1 MEPSGAAIELI
12 LGPYRSGKSLRFIER
27 ILDAC
32 SIGSLEDRGALLV
45 VPSYRYQELTEKRI
59 EAELERRKSPGAVG
73 LRIMP
78 FYAICQKIL
87 RRAGVS
93 LKVVPDAVRPAII
106 GRILAEL
113 KNGSEVEALGPIVH
127 FAGTHAAVLELIDE
141 FERAGLTPEDIYH
154 RLSKTSHASS
164 RYMELARIY
173 DRYWQELRR
182 LGYIDQRGL
191 AFKTREILSARR
203 DPANRELNLGRIFI
217 DGFDRFNRLQLQVFS
232 GMSAHAQSL
241 QICFDYDVR
250 EANTEEYRWKNSSYA
265 EMKEVFGS
273 RLVEKNELVGD
284 IVKSFSGNVSNVD
297 VAQKFRTLDR
307 YFEVQEIARRVKET
321 LVKGKKKAN
330 DILVVFRSLKNYKG
344 TIEAAFDAAGIS
356 YFVDEA
362 VRLKTLPVIQF
373 LVRLLNLGHLNFK
386 RAEVIACISSPY
398 FKLTSIDWTREGI
411 AALDEI
417 SLESRVV
424 EGRDQWRQ
432 AFSRMKANQKIGP
445 NESDPTGEIDSRK
458 DTGSNGAAL
467 DEFFDRTTAPLK
479 DQSAAEWTSWIE
491 DLIADYF
498 QPIDAEDFNDPFDS
512 WEEARALSEFR
523 KAMAHLVLEDAIL
536 EPHYGIHRISFQSF
550 LHRLNLLVEKAN
562 FRKLPRDR
570 NTVTICSAE
579 LAPNRSFKDVYVVG
593 LIEGEFPRAARQAG
607 FIGSDEVA
615 AWYSFGID
623 IRNPRHH
630 PSFEYALF
638 HSLLNRA
645 TDEAH
650 LSCCAY
656 DMSGEEL
663 IPSFFLTRGEPSA
676 LAQLPLMAP
685 FYASQRRPL
694 SPRDAA
700 CGWFWNEPSSELP
713 INLLARPDFASE
725 LERIE
730 EPLAVARARASGDQF
745 SLFNGYL
752 KEPVQAGL
760 LKVELPTLWS
770 ASRLNDYGK
779 CPFRFWVT
787 QMLGAEPYEE
797 PSTELPVTV
806 LGEAYHLALETFYKA
821 MVEKG
826 LTLGV
831 SDHAQC
837 VQLFEEATETAIQW
851 LEAHAEVRR
860 GEFWEYE
867 KREIVFRLNRFFMHE
882 HERALKE
889 QAFTPMLL
897 EAGFGFE
904 GSAPPLAIEAD
915 GRKILIRGKIDRI
928 DVAAASQY
936 SSAPLVRLIDYKSGS
951 SRIGR
956 EEAVEGRNLQLPLYA
971 LAVQRAVMPGANVVQ
986 GTYLG
991 VTSGEPVGSLNFRPD
1006 SSGDDSQGDILAQVE
1021 QHVARFVSSIE
1032 QGDFRVAPNG
1042 EKVCDKCDHKNIC
1055 RISEMLHVQ
1064 EEEDVDDSD

>member
-1 MEPSGAAIELI
+1 MEVETSGAAIELI

-32 SIGSLEDRGALLV
+32 SNGPLEDRGALLV
-45 VPSYRYQELTEKRI
+45 VPSHRFQELTERRL
-59 EAELERRKSPGAVG
+59 EAEVERRKLPGAVG

-78 FYAICQKIL
+78 FYQVCQRIL

-106 GRILAEL
+106 ARILAEL
-113 KNGSEVEALGPIVH
+113 KNNSEVEALGPIVQ

-141 FERAGLTPEDIYH
+141 FERAGLTPEEIYH
-154 RLSKTSHASS
+154 RLSKTSHATS

-173 DRYWQELRR
+173 DRYWQELQR

-191 AFKTREILSARR
+191 AFKAREVLSS
-203 DPANRELNLGRIFI
+203 DRELNLGRIFI
-217 DGFDRFNRLQLQVFS
+217 DGFDRFNRLQLQVFN
-232 GMSAHAQSL
+232 GMSSHAESL

-250 EANTEEYRWKNSSYA
+250 EANSEEYRWKNSAYA
-265 EMKEVFGS
+265 EMKEVFGH
-273 RLVEKNELVGD
+273 RLVERKNELVGD
-284 IVKSFSGNVSNVD
+284 IIKNFSANVSSVD
-297 VAQKFRTLDR
+297 GAQKFRTLDR

-321 LVKGKKKAN
+321 LVKGKKKAS
-330 DILVVFRSLKNYKG
+330 DLLVVFRNLKAYKG
-344 TIEAAFDAAGIS
+344 AVEAAFDAAGIS

-362 VRLKTLPVIQF
+362 IRLTTLPVIQF
-373 LVRLLNLGHLNFK
+373 LVRLLELGQVNFR
-386 RAEVIACISSPY
+386 RADVIACISSPY
-398 FKLTSIDWTREGI
+398 FRLATLDWTRDAI
-411 AALDEI
+411 AELDEI
-417 SLESRVV
+417 SLECRVV
-424 EGRDQWRQ
+424 EGREQWRQ
-432 AFSRMKANQKIGP
+432 AFANIKA
-445 NESDPTGEIDSRK
+445 DHA
-458 DTGSNGAAL
+458 NGAAL
-467 DEFFDRTTAPLK
+467 DEFFDRTTAPATE
-479 DQSAAEWTSWIE
+479 QSAAEWTAWIE

-498 QPIDAEDFNDPFDS
+498 QAIDAEDFNDPFDS

-536 EPHYGIHRISFQSF
+536 EPHYGIHRIPFESF
-550 LHRLNLLVEKAN
+550 LRRLHLLVEKAN
-562 FRKLPRDR
+562 FRRLPRDR
-570 NTVTICSAE
+570 NSVTICSAE
-579 LAPNRSFKDVYVVG
+579 LAPNRSFKDVYVGG
-593 LIEGEFPRAARQAG
+593 LIEGEFPKTTRQSG
-607 FIGSDEVA
+607 FVGPDEVE
-615 AWYSFGID
+615 AWYSFGIN
-623 IRNPRHH
+623 IRNPRHN

-638 HSLLNRA
+638 HSLINRA
-645 TDEAH
+645 THDAH

-676 LAQLPLMAP
+676 LAQLPLKAP
-685 FYASQRRPL
+685 FDASRIRPV

-700 CGWFWNEPSSELP
+700 CGWFWNDSSIDLP
-713 INLLARPDFASE
+713 QNLVSRPDYSSLNE
-725 LERIE
+725 TIE
-730 EPLAVARARASGDQF
+730 EPLAVARARTSGDQH
-745 SLFNGYL
+745 SLYNGYL

-787 QMLGAEPYEE
+787 HMLGAEVYEE

-806 LGEAYHLALETFYKA
+806 LGEAYHLALETFYKD
-821 MVEKG
+821 MVQEG

-831 SDHAQC
+831 SDHALC
-837 VQLFEEATETAIQW
+837 ARLFEDATKTAISW

-889 QAFTPMLL
+889 QAFKPMLL

-904 GSAPPLAIEAD
+904 GSAPPLAIEVD

-928 DVAAASQY
+928 DVSDASQ
-936 SSAPLVRLIDYKSGS
+936 SSGTPLVRLIDYKSGS
-951 SRIGR
+951 SRIGK

-971 LAVQRAVMPGANVVQ
+971 LAVQRAVMPGSSVVQ

-991 VTSGEPVGSLNFRPD
+991 VTSGEPVGSLNFRSD
-1006 SSGDDSQGDILAQVE
+1006 SSSDDSSEDILAQVE
-1021 QHVARFVSSIE
+1021 QHVARYVSSIE

-1064 EEEDVDDSD
+1064 EEEDGDDTD

>member
-1 MEPSGAAIELI
+1 MEVETTGAAIELI

-27 ILDAC
+27 ILDVC
-32 SIGSLEDRGALLV
+32 SSGPLEDRGALLV
-45 VPSYRYQELTEKRI
+45 VPSYRFQELTEKRI
-59 EAELERRKSPGAVG
+59 EAELIRRKSPGAVG

-78 FYAICQKIL
+78 FYQICQNIL

-106 GRILAEL
+106 ARILAEL
-113 KNGSEVEALGPIVH
+113 RNGSEIEALGPIVH
-127 FAGTHAAVLELIDE
+127 FTGTHAAVLELIDE
-141 FERAGLTPEDIYH
+141 FERAGLTPEDIFH
-154 RLSKTSHASS
+154 RLSKTAHAAS

-173 DRYWQELRR
+173 DRYWEELRR

-191 AFKTREILSARR
+191 AFKTREILSSSRK
-203 DPANRELNLGRIFI
+203 LNLGPIFI

-232 GMSAHAQSL
+232 GMSNHASSL

-265 EMKEVFGS
+265 EMREVFGS
-273 RLVEKNELVGD
+273 RLVEKNEVVGD
-284 IVKSFSGNVSNVD
+284 IVKSFSGNVASVES
-297 VAQKFRTLDR
+297 AQKFRALDR

-321 LVKGKKKAN
+321 LVKGKKKSS
-330 DILVVFRSLKNYKG
+330 DLLVVCRSLNHYKG
-344 TIEAAFDAAGIS
+344 TVEAAFDAAGIS

-362 VRLKTLPVIQF
+362 IRLMTLPVVQF
-373 LVRLLNLGHLNFK
+373 LVRLLNLSQVNFK

-398 FKLTSIDWTREGI
+398 FRLISIDWTRDAI
-411 AALDEI
+411 AALDEM
-417 SLESRVV
+417 SLECRVV

-432 AFSRMKANQKIGP
+432 AFARLKSEEATKN
-445 NESDPTGEIDSRK
+445 NF
-458 DTGSNGAAL
+458 AL
-467 DEFFDRTTAPLK
+467 DEFFDRTTAPAK

-536 EPHYGIHRISFQSF
+536 EPHYGIHRISFQAF

-562 FRKLPRDR
+562 FRRLPRDR
-570 NTVTICSAE
+570 NAVTICSAE
-579 LAPNRSFKDVYVVG
+579 LAPNRSFKDVYIAG

-607 FIGSDEVA
+607 FVGSDEVA

-630 PSFEYALF
+630 ASFEYALF

-645 TDEAH
+645 TDDAH

-676 LAQLPLMAP
+676 LEELPLMTP
-685 FYASQRRPL
+685 FHASQTRPV

-700 CGWFWNEPSSELP
+700 CGWFWNEPSTELP
-713 INLLARPDFASE
+713 SNLLSRPDFSSE

-745 SLFNGYL
+745 SLYNGYL

-760 LKVELPTLWS
+760 LKVELPKLWS

-821 MVEKG
+821 MVEQG

-831 SDHAQC
+831 SDHSQC

-882 HERALKE
+882 HERSLKE
-889 QAFTPMLL
+889 QAFKPMIL

-904 GSAPPLAIEAD
+904 GSAPPLAIEVD

-928 DVAAASQY
+928 DVAAGSQS

-951 SRIGR
+951 SRIGK

-971 LAVQRAVMPGANVVQ
+971 LAVQRAVMPGASVVQ

-991 VTSGEPVGSLNFRPD
+991 VTSGEPVGSLNFRPN
-1006 SSGDDSQGDILAQVE
+1006 SSDDDSTGDILAQVE
-1021 QHVARFVSSIE
+1021 QHVARYVNSIE